1 MEILGEGSF
10 GVVRRCREKATGR
23 LAAVKTID
31 KSQVDD
37 LVNLNREVELL
48 MEVHHPHIIK
58 LYDIYE
64 DANYLHLVT
73 ELCTGGELYDK
84 VIEKAETEEGHFKE
98 DDAACLIRDIL
109 DAIRYI
115 HDELHI
121 VHRDLKPENFL
132 LSDKTDEARTY
143 LCSLVPWLIE
153 GFPPIRSHSTK
164 CAFSE
169 VKIVDFGLSRRDDA
183 PFGIMKSRVGTPY
196 YVAPE
201 VLYDS
206 YTFKCDIWSI
216 GGTWL
221 PTSLLSWV
229 ELTSLRYSLLLL
241 WCYTLCSDYVHTV
254 VWVLPIFGRDRL

>member
-10 GVVRRCREKATGR
+10 GVVRRCCEKATGR

-37 LVNLNREVELL
+37 VVNLNREVELL
-48 MEVHHPHIIK
+48 MEVDHPHIIK

-64 DANYLHLVT
+64 DDNYLHLVT

-84 VIEKAETEEGHFKE
+84 VIEKAESEEGHFKE
-98 DDAACLIRDIL
+98 DDAALLIRDIL

-132 LSDKTDEARTY
+132 LSDDTDEART
-143 LCSLVPWLIE
+143 
-153 GFPPIRSHSTK
+153 SHSVVVEKQAGFDGFCNVRHPHTTPK
-164 CAFSE
+164 CTLAE
-169 VKIVDFGLSRRDDA
+169 VKIIDFGLSRRDDA

-206 YTFKCDIWSI
+206 YTFKCDMWSI
-216 GGTWL
+216 GGK
-221 PTSLLSWV
+221 
-229 ELTSLRYSLLLL
+229 
-241 WCYTLCSDYVHTV
+241 
-254 VWVLPIFGRDRL
+254 